1 MTSPIRTAER
11 MQSVANRILA
21 SQKPSASAVVAE
33 LRSILAEVEQ
43 AVPEQEQVRD
53 TAHPRS

>member
-1 MTSPIRTAER
+1 

-21 SQKPSASAVVAE
+21 SQKPSASAVAAE

-43 AVPEQEQVRD
+43 AVPPAGEKSPTQGR
-53 TAHPRS
+53 